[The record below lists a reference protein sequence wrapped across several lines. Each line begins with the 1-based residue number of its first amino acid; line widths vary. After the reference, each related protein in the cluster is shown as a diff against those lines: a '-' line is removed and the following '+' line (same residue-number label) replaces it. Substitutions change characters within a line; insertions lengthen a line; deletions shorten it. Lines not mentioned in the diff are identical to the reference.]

1 MKPLWMKKLVKTI
14 FGSVI
19 KNRNKPTVS
28 RTLQIEP
35 LEIRLT
41 PTTVSNVCGTL
52 FVTGTSGVD
61 NTFIWLNGTVLNI
74 AEPSA
79 SGFNLRG
86 NAFNS
91 ASNGTSSGVI
101 GANNVIYDVLTI
113 NLANPDAADI
123 FNNLTVEMGD
133 GNDVLS
139 LGFDPINGFATKG
152 LDFTTL
158 AATLTSTFVIVNL
171 NGDSLTQT
179 SPTLSGINTL
189 NAGGIVSSY
198 NSDLNIIN
206 FDIINNGDVNNN
218 LLTLRAS
225 QGSLLIADPNLFLL
239 SDGSVNTSATG
250 TITLNNPYIDPV
262 PDQSGPSPIN
272 IEASGDGN
280 RIVINNPLS
289 NISGQ
294 LFIGS
299 QTNTAGDIDNILIKS
314 IASNSS
320 INPLAT
326 SINSIGSAL
335 TIQTL
340 GDVYFE
346 GSLDVNGLNVL
357 ETNNFTVNGNVTSS
371 YSILINSQTGNN
383 NTVIAF
389 NKNVVTDYDFTIYNL
404 GSSSSS
410 GAQFYINK
418 DALDLGTTGLIFN
431 VQCNFNAYA
440 GAAANATVDNSGTV
454 TSITVT
460 NPGFGYLPAPA
471 AAPIVTLS
479 GGGGKGATATANIGL
494 NGQITSINITNA
506 GTGYTSS
513 PTVSIEGSKGIYDL
527 SILGQTTT
535 IGENVNINNLGAF
548 TLGTVSNTQYSS
560 ATGLAVLGSGI
571 VNSITPDN
579 VVGSVT
585 ESIPGAG
592 YTSAPTVSFFGGGG
606 TGAAATAILNADGTI
621 SYTVTSQGSGYTSQ
635 PTVFLTGG
643 GFTTQASA
651 VATLTSLVGS
661 RYTIAPLV
669 TFVGGGGTGA
679 AATSVLGTGAQ
690 AGQVLSYNITNPG
703 IGYTTAPTVILT
715 RAPGDTTGSGASAI
729 ARITTINADTVTA
742 INPVLQGSGY
752 TSPPSVTIA
761 GANVSAIAV
770 PVLGATPG
778 TLGQVT
784 SISNID
790 GGSGYTSP
798 PIVTISAPPS
808 GGIQAVYTAN
818 ILNGIVTGYTQVSAG
833 SGYTSTP
840 TITITRIAGA
850 TAVPVIGNGS
860 GASANA
866 IINAGT
872 GTLVNIVPV
881 SVGSGYTS
889 IPMVSFIGGGG
900 INAAATA
907 VLGTGATAGQVIGY
921 IITNPGSG
929 YTSRPTVILT
939 PTGAGPITSLT
950 PVLTGRGYTSVPT
963 VTITG
968 GGGSGADYRAIISN
982 GKVTSYAQIS
992 AGSGYT
998 SAPTVTVTP
1007 AQITASAN
1015 AVLGA
1020 GTIVSL
1026 TPFVNGLGYTSVP
1039 TVTITGGGGSG
1050 ADYIAVLGTGVQA
1063 GTVVSYIQN
1072 PLNPNA
1078 AGFGYTSTPTVTVAD
1093 PGTATAIAV
1102 LGAGSNAGK
1111 VIGYTITDPGFGY
1124 TSVPAVTVAPS
1135 PVVQNASLSA
1145 GGFFNAL
1152 NLSTD
1157 VASTAATPF
1166 NLFSDITVQFDIST
1180 NRDIFV
1186 KAAATSVP
1194 IGSENRTFTV
1204 QSRTGDVSLAGNIT
1218 MEDYTPITT
1227 TALALLANGALSSI
1241 SPILSGSGYTSAPLV
1256 TISAP
1261 SVGGTQATAIAV
1273 LGSGAQQGQV
1283 VSYTITN
1290 PGSGYITTPTV
1301 TVAPNQV
1308 DATAISTLAGTSI
1321 ASITPVV
1328 LGSGY
1333 TSAPVVTFSAP
1344 PVGGTT
1350 ATAIAIL
1357 GSGPTAGQVIG
1368 YVITNAGSGYVSPPS
1383 IVVASSSAIYG
1394 SNLTVWSG
1402 IATPSFK
1409 TKAVAGVPTILNG
1422 QVLAIP
1428 LTTQGVGYTAAPV
1441 VNIVG
1446 GGGSGAT
1453 AIANL
1458 IPASSS
1464 ATIAA
1469 PGITA
1474 TALATVNNPGS
1485 SPNFGQVTSIT
1496 PVAVGSNYSS
1506 KGFYSPTVTFPAP
1519 GATATAIANI
1529 NAAAGTVTSVIVT
1542 NGGTN
1547 YNNSV
1552 FFPPLVTFIGGGG
1565 SGAAAFA
1572 NVNVLGVV
1580 TSITITNPG
1589 TGYTSAPQVVIGTPG
1604 VTAQATAN
1612 VVGGQII
1619 SYTITNSGSGY
1630 RVNPIPTISDPGIT
1644 ATATVTVGS
1653 GSSAGTI
1660 IAVSV
1665 VSFGGN
1671 YSQPPLVTI
1680 APPPSGGIQAT
1691 ATAVLRRGFVRSIL
1705 ITNPGSG
1712 YDSLIPNI
1720 TITNPGSGY
1729 TSLPTVTLTDP
1740 EGDISVQTVT
1750 GPNRTFTIN
1759 DAKTFSAT
1767 STIQVKNLVLEA
1779 LNDPNTFSVGEYVF
1793 NGNIGLSNNPTAIN
1807 AMAGLYNVQIL
1818 GSTNIFGGGVGAD
1831 SFSNSGQ
1838 ILLGNNSTD
1847 SFDFTTGVIFGQNTT
1862 VAGIATVDGNT
1873 TIRGNLTPGQVC
1885 GTGLPSASA
1894 ILVFGAQAIATVAG
1908 GNLTALV
1915 GVVTGS
1921 GYTSAPTVSITGG
1934 GGLGAT
1940 ATAVLGS
1947 GKTAGQ
1953 VVRYIIT
1960 NPGLGYSFAPTVTI
1974 TAPSGTGRLGAILP
1988 IDFGSGFTLAPTVI
2002 ISGGGGTGASALAIL
2017 GTGIQ
2022 AGQVVGYT
2030 ITNSGAGYTS
2040 APTISFACVGIL
2052 TFMNPL
2058 VFDNATASK
2067 SATYSPVIIGNKPG
2081 ANQSQVIAQS
2091 GYTLTGNPRLSPSL
2105 GSLTATPGTAFTIL
2119 NQLSGSSTGKFSG
2132 LTNPSTN
2139 TYSVLNEG
2147 DIFYAGNATYRISY
2161 TGGTGSSVVLTF
2173 VRDTTGGNNFTAD
2186 VYYNSGVIEV
2196 LVTSTGI
2203 DVDATILSIFNSTA
2217 NSITIDAG
2225 AGNSIQL
2232 TDYTSGN
2239 LNVSFG
2245 NTQTASIGLNN
2256 NIILGLKLL
2265 GNVGQ
2270 DKFILQDLNSKV
2282 LLNSAASFGVDVDT
2296 SSFSGGEYQDTLTV
2310 DGTVKVFGTGNF
2322 KTSNNNPVQNL
2333 DEIIITSFGVIQS
2346 VGSGDILL
2354 VANHA
2359 PTSTISIYSPPVS
2372 FVSPIVLTASANPVL
2387 GSGTVISLTPAILG
2401 SGYTSVPVVSIT
2413 GGGGTGATATA
2424 VLGTG
2429 ATAGQVVSY
2438 NITNPGSGY
2447 TSAPTVTVAPPTSK
2461 SSFSLDLTTSTPIAL
2476 TSSGSVTLI
2485 AGQNISM
2492 GGNVVRTNGGSI
2504 NINSPVNLIRDSY
2517 FTTGNIKADVTFSSS
2532 IDENFDLT
2540 VKSFGSLNFQGN
2552 VGSLAGLG
2560 DITTQSLTGL
2570 NVLNGTS
2577 VPVSINAASFNTAGG
2592 VNGDII
2598 FSGAQNY
2605 STLTGLN
2612 IASIKRNATVTDPG
2626 ANGDITLDGAVSLI
2640 SGAVLNLA
2648 HEGALNINANIING
2662 LFTELSS
2669 SSSSVVN
2676 FGGQN
2681 LVSIVSDAGITFNS
2695 PVNLGVDTNLQS
2707 TNNFGIT
2714 FNNTL
2719 NGANDLAINTTGSLV
2734 FTGAVG
2740 ATAPLNSISTKF
2752 TGVNSTTTNNPLQL
2766 DVNNTLKV
2774 GSFEAMVNGDI
2785 NMIQDQTYTGNG
2797 LTLVTVTPSSTIRLG
2812 KIIGDVSS
2820 AANVSVSNAG
2830 ALILND
2836 DIKLGGD
2843 FTQGALFTG
2852 ISLTNAG
2859 SNYTSVPTVSIS
2871 GGNGSGAAASAS
2883 LGISA
2888 IKTLATATAIIAPLT
2903 ATATATISGGQLSGV
2918 NPVSVGGGYVS
2929 APAVTITGGGG
2940 TGATAIAVLGLTS
2953 STAGQVV
2960 SYIVT
2965 NPGSG
2970 YNTSP
2975 TVTIDAPTFSVVTKI
2990 VSSYSGSGYAS
3001 APTVNIGNPAP
3012 AATAIATIS
3021 NVNGV
3026 SGVSTVVPIFSGANF
3041 TTAPFVSITGGGGTG
3056 ASAIAQLGTGAKAG
3070 QIVSYQ
3076 VINSGSGYITVPT
3089 VTVSENSATAIATVS
3104 AGTVSNISPVVLGN
3118 GYTSIPKV
3126 TVSSPGGVTAF
3137 AVATINSFTNTVS
3150 SVVPILPVSI
3160 GGGGGYT
3167 SVPIVTITGGGGTGA
3182 SVTAVLGT
3190 GAHAG
3195 QVVSYTL
3202 TSGGSGYT
3210 STPTVTVAPPGITA
3224 TATAVLGTPASGTA
3238 GQVVSYNITDPG
3250 SGYTS
3255 VPSVTVDPA
3264 GKPATAV
3271 AILGTGL
3278 NSGRVVDYIVTYPG
3292 FGYSSAPVVTLS
3304 SMPSNSGIVISG
3316 SGYVVG
3322 DLVTLVGSGG
3332 TPASAQITNVNANG
3346 GVTGLTLLSSGNYTS
3361 GGLSGLVL
3369 ISTTGR
3375 GKDARVNA
3383 TGFLQSVSLTSA
3395 GSGYTSAPT
3404 ISFSSI
3410 NDVVSNG
3417 VGATAI
3423 ANLTS
3428 PTGQVY
3434 IGNLG
3439 NPSTITIKTG
3449 SNADVTFTSKTYL
3462 NQKLILDGSASTLSD
3477 VSFGAIE
3484 GGTLSLLPAL
3494 TIVAGGNLT
3503 FNGSIGAANPLGA
3516 IDASTNILTSVQ
3528 STPTN
3533 LGINAASFKFSATG
3547 VVSLTAPQHY
3557 TGTKLE
3563 DGSVFGLDLTNTTS
3577 SALVTLGDITT
3588 REFFNTQVGS
3598 VKIDNAGNGYTTAP
3612 TVNFLGGGG
3621 SAATGSV
3628 FLSIS
3633 NSSAVITSGGSG
3645 YTLNQIVQIVQ
3656 IVQLGFNNQIIG
3668 SAIGQVTGI
3677 NAINNGIT
3685 ALSILSPG
3693 YGFTD
3698 LTNLSVIS
3706 SGFGGIGSGATIS
3719 ATGFITA
3726 VDIISGGVGYTS
3738 APTVVFSSGVA
3749 TATALLAKKSNS
3761 VTISNSGPVI
3771 FQGDINTRGNF
3782 NQIGQGAVTIGTS
3795 SSGIINLNS
3804 AGGDVFFNTAV
3815 VQLQNFVLDSSISS
3829 ANSGNITFNN
3839 SIDSIGF
3846 KGITLTSGVLS
3857 SSYPSGKILLKG
3869 SLGISPMGNIQ
3880 VNNSNDFSVIGNVIG
3895 NSLIVNSAK
3904 GVVNFSGA
3912 ITIRGTV
3919 PVGTSSVS
3927 LSMETISSAS
3937 SIVFQN
3943 PVITLG
3949 NVIIKNAGTFVTT
3962 SIADMSIQGSFQ
3974 QTGAGISSISGD
3986 ISTTV
3991 GGISFAGPVGLSGTP
4006 KFIAK
4011 NTVSTSSSTSSL
4023 VDIAFQND
4031 VNGLGGIS
4039 LDTTGRVLFLGNVG
4053 LLSPLS
4059 SIEIVNA
4066 NYTNPLDLV
4075 AVQFNSSAS
4084 QVTNANKIILPES
4097 TGSSNLNGRVI
4108 FNGSTNISNAFTTT
4122 RSYYDI
4128 FFNSNVTF
4136 STNTNFLNGG
4146 KVKFS
4151 GTTNFTGSA
4160 TFNNSGTLEA
4170 SGIIVSAG
4178 SLIVQRPLAI
4188 TNNLQLYLSSSNNS
4202 FTSSVSGNSIV
4213 TLNSGGTL
4221 VLTGNSPQF
4230 TGNFVVNTNTINGV
4244 NSPSTLQV
4252 SAFYNNATVTLN
4264 GGTLSGTGRVL
4275 NVLSATTSTAIAVV
4289 GTGVT
4294 AGKIRSITVTNPGSG
4309 YVSPPTVT
4317 IAAPPAGGTRATATA
4332 ILGTGA
4338 FVGQIVGFSI
4348 TNSGSGYTFAPSV
4361 TVSLPT
4367 AGGAFSPGAVLGN
4380 LTVGNQLVLG
4390 ANNTFTTSINGVSPG
4405 TFGQTTII
4413 SGGSFGI
4420 NNANL
4425 AIVLNTNLTAGNQIP
4440 LVNLG
4445 GGSSSLGNF
4454 TFNGTALTQGAS
4466 FSISSNGY
4474 TNTFTISYTGGDG
4487 NDIVLTVSGSTASAP
4502 PPGSF
4507 TASQVIGVD
4516 YGGGSVVQINYTN
4529 GTNLSFFAYSP
4540 LYTGG
4545 VRVAL
4550 GDVNGDGIDELIT
4563 GTGVGGGPHI
4573 KVFNLQGGQPVEVAS
4588 FFAFE
4593 PTFMGGVN
4601 ISTGDINGDGLADI
4615 IVGAGAGGGPRVKVF
4630 SGAANYFVNATK
4642 PLMDFFV
4649 YDPAFTGGVTVA
4661 AGNRDGYKGD
4671 EVITGSGF
4679 GGGPNIRSF
4688 NQFGQMVDNFF
4699 AFNSSITSGVFVAAG
4714 YVDADAV
4721 ADIIA
4726 GTGFGTPTQVAAFFS
4741 SGANPTAIP
4750 FVPNFVGGARVGV
4763 AMNSSGKQVFAAAA
4777 GPGGAAQVNVF
4788 NNSLD
4793 TTNAFIAIDS
4803 LFSGGLFLNTSINAA
4818 RPSLPNR

>member
-41 PTTVSNVCGTL
+41 PTVVSNVCGTL

-74 AEPSA
+74 AEPS
-79 SGFNLRG
+79 SLGFNLRGG

-91 ASNGTSSGVI
+91 ASNGGSNGVI
-101 GANNVIYDVLTI
+101 GANGVIYDVLTI

-123 FNNLTVEMGD
+123 FDNLTVEMGG

-139 LGFDPINGFATKG
+139 LGFDPINGFATTG

-158 AATLTSTFVIVNL
+158 AATLTSTSVIVNL

-206 FDIINNGDVNNN
+206 FDIINNGDIGNN

-250 TITLNNPYIDPV
+250 TITLNNPFIDPV
-262 PDQSGPSPIN
+262 VLQSGPSPIN

-299 QTNTAGDIDNILIKS
+299 QTNTAGDIDDILIKS

-357 ETNNFTVNGNVTSS
+357 ETNNFTANGNVTSS

-404 GSSSSS
+404 GRSSSS

-418 DALDLGTTGLIFN
+418 DALDLGTSGLIFS

-440 GAAANATVDNSGTV
+440 GATANATVSGGTL
-454 TSITVT
+454 TAITVT

-479 GGGGKGATATANIGL
+479 GGGGTGATATANIGL

-527 SILGQTTT
+527 SILGQTITV
-535 IGENVNINNLGAF
+535 GQDVNINNLGAF
-548 TLGTVSNTQYSS
+548 TLGTASNTQYSS

-571 VNSITPDN
+571 LNSITPDN
-579 VVGSVT
+579 VVLSVT
-585 ESIPGAG
+585 ETVTGTG

-606 TGAAATAILNADGTI
+606 TGAAATATLNADGTI

-790 GGSGYTSP
+790 GGSGYTFSP
-798 PIVTISAPPS
+798 TVTISAPPS

-968 GGGSGADYRAIISN
+968 GGGTGADYRAIISN

-1007 AQITASAN
+1007 AQITASASAN
-1015 AVLGA
+1015 LSA
-1020 GTIVSL
+1020 GTIPSL
-1026 TPFVNGLGYTSVP
+1026 TPLINGLGYTSTP
-1039 TVTITGGGGSG
+1039 KVTITGGGGSG
-1050 ADYIAVLGTGVQA
+1050 ADYIAVLGTGAQA

-1078 AGFGYTSTPTVTVAD
+1078 AGFGYTSTPNVTVAD

-1102 LGAGSNAGK
+1102 LGTGSNAGK
-1111 VIGYTITDPGFGY
+1111 VIGYTITDVGFGY
-1124 TSVPAVTVAPS
+1124 TFVPVVTVGPS
-1135 PVVQNASLSA
+1135 PVVQNALLSA

-1157 VASTAATPF
+1157 AATTAATPF

-1204 QSRTGDVSLAGNIT
+1204 QSRAGDVSLAGNIT
-1218 MEDYTPITT
+1218 MEDYTPITA

-1241 SPILSGSGYTSAPLV
+1241 SPILSGSGYSSAPLV

-1261 SVGGTQATAIAV
+1261 SVGGTQATAKSV

-1290 PGSGYITTPTV
+1290 PGSGYTTTPTV

-1308 DATAISTLAGTSI
+1308 DATATSTLAGTSI
-1321 ASITPVV
+1321 VSITPVV

-1333 TSAPVVTFSAP
+1333 TSAPVVTITDA
-1344 PVGGTT
+1344 VGSGAQ
-1350 ATAIAIL
+1350 ATAIL

-1368 YVITNAGSGYVSPPS
+1368 YVITNAGSGYVSPT
-1383 IVVASSSAIYG
+1383 ITVASSSAIYG

-1428 LTTQGVGYTAAPV
+1428 LTTQGVGYTTAPV

-1464 ATIAA
+1464 ATVAA

-1496 PVAVGSNYSS
+1496 PVVVGSNYSS

-1519 GATATAIANI
+1519 GITATATAVI

-1547 YNNSV
+1547 YNTNV
-1552 FFPPLVTFIGGGG
+1552 LFRPLVTFIGGGG
-1565 SGAAAFA
+1565 SGATATA
-1572 NVNVLGVV
+1572 NVNAAGVV
-1580 TSITITNPG
+1580 TSITINTPG

-1612 VVGGQII
+1612 VVGGQIT
-1619 SYTITNSGSGY
+1619 SYTITNPGSGY

-1653 GSSAGTI
+1653 GAAAGTI
-1660 IAVSV
+1660 VAVSV

-1691 ATAVLRRGFVRSIL
+1691 ATAVLRRGFVRSIV

-1729 TSLPTVTLTDP
+1729 TSLPTITLTDP

-1793 NGNIGLSNNPTAIN
+1793 NGNIGLTNNPTAIN
-1807 AMAGLYNVQIL
+1807 AMAGLYNIQFL
-1818 GSTNIFGGGVGAD
+1818 GSANILGGGVGAD
-1831 SFSNSGQ
+1831 SFSNTGQ

-1847 SFDFTTGVIFGQNTT
+1847 TFDFTTGVIFGQNTT
-1862 VAGIATVDGNT
+1862 IAGIASVDGNT
-1873 TIRGNLTPGQVC
+1873 TIRGNLTPGQVF

-1894 ILVFGAQAIATVAG
+1894 ILVSGAQAIATVAG

-1921 GYTSAPTVSITGG
+1921 GYTSAPIVTITGG

-1947 GKTAGQ
+1947 GTTAGQ

-1960 NPGLGYSFAPTVTI
+1960 NSGVGYTSAPTVTI
-1974 TAPSGTGRLGAILP
+1974 TAPSGTGQLGAILP
-1988 IDFGSGFTLAPTVI
+1988 IDFGSGYTLAPAVI
-2002 ISGGGGTGASALAIL
+2002 ISGGGGTGASAVAIL

-2030 ITNSGAGYTS
+2030 ITNPGAGYTS
-2040 APTISFACVGIL
+2040 APTISFASVGIL
-2052 TFMNPL
+2052 TFISPL
-2058 VFDNATASK
+2058 VFDNATALK
-2067 SATYSPVIIGNKPG
+2067 SSAYSPVIIGNKAG
-2081 ANQSQVIAQS
+2081 FNQSQVVAQS

-2119 NQLSGSSTGKFSG
+2119 NQLSGASSGKFSG
-2132 LTNPSTN
+2132 LTDPSTN

-2147 DIFYAGNATYRISY
+2147 DIFYAGNATYKISY
-2161 TGGTGSSVVLTF
+2161 TGGAGSSVVLTF
-2173 VRDTTGGNNFTAD
+2173 VRDTTGGNNFTAE
-2186 VYYNSGVIEV
+2186 VYYNSGVIEFK
-2196 LVTSTGI
+2196 VTSTGI
-2203 DVDATILSIFNSTA
+2203 DVDATILSIFNTTA

-2239 LNVSFG
+2239 LNVSLG

-2256 NIILGLKLL
+2256 NSILGLKLL

-2282 LLNSAASFGVDVDT
+2282 LLNSAASFGLDVDT
-2296 SSFSGGEYQDTLTV
+2296 SSYSGGEYQDTLTV

-2359 PTSTISIYSPPVS
+2359 PTSTISISSPPVS
-2372 FVSPIVLTASANPVL
+2372 VVSPIILTASANAVL

-2401 SGYTSVPVVSIT
+2401 SGYTSVPAVSIT
-2413 GGGGTGATATA
+2413 GGGGTGAIATA

-2429 ATAGQVVSY
+2429 TAAGQVVSY
-2438 NITNPGSGY
+2438 IITNPGSGY
-2447 TSAPTVTVAPPTSK
+2447 TSTPTVTVAPPTSK
-2461 SSFSLDLTTSTPIAL
+2461 SSFSLDLTSSRTSPL

-2485 AGQNISM
+2485 AAQNISM

-2504 NINSPVNLIRDSY
+2504 NINAPVNLIGDTY
-2517 FTTGNIKADVTFSSS
+2517 LTTGNIKADVTFAST

-2540 VKSFGSLNFQGN
+2540 VNSLGSLNFQGN
-2552 VGSLAGLG
+2552 VGSTAPLG

-2570 NVLNGTS
+2570 NVIGFSNGS
-2577 VPVSINAASFNTAGG
+2577 NVPVAVNAASFNTAGG
-2592 VNGDII
+2592 VSGNIV
-2598 FSGAQNY
+2598 FSGLQNY
-2605 STLTGLN
+2605 STTTGLN
-2612 IASIKRNATVTDPG
+2612 LASIKRNATIIDSG
-2626 ANGDITLDGAVSLI
+2626 AAGDITLNGAISLI
-2640 SGAVLNLA
+2640 TGAVLNLA
-2648 HEGALNINANIING
+2648 HEAALNINANITNG

-2669 SSSSVVN
+2669 SSSSIVN

-2681 LVSIVSDAGITFNS
+2681 SVTIISDAAITFNS

-2734 FTGAVG
+2734 FMGAVG
-2740 ATAPLNSISTKF
+2740 ATASLNSVSTKF
-2752 TGVNSTTTNNPLQL
+2752 TSANSTTSNNPLQL

-2774 GSFEAMVNGDI
+2774 GFFDAMVNGDI

-2797 LTLVTVTPSSTIRLG
+2797 LTLVTVTPTSTIRLG
-2812 KIIGDVSS
+2812 KIIGNVSS

-2836 DIKLGGD
+2836 DIKLGGN

-2859 SNYTSVPTVSIS
+2859 SNYTSVPTVTIS
-2871 GGNGSGAAASAS
+2871 GGNGSGAAATAS

-2903 ATATATISGGQLSGV
+2903 ATATATIAGGQLSGI
-2918 NPVSVGGGYVS
+2918 NPVSFGGGYVS

-2953 STAGQVV
+2953 NTAGQVV

-2970 YNTSP
+2970 YSTSP
-2975 TVTIDAPTFSVVTKI
+2975 SVTIDAPTFSVVTKI

-3001 APTVNIGNPAP
+3001 APKVNIGNPAP
-3012 AATAIATIS
+3012 VATAIATIS

-3026 SGVSTVVPIFSGANF
+3026 SGVSTVVPVFSGANF
-3041 TTAPFVSITGGGGTG
+3041 TSAPFVSITGGGGTG

-3070 QIVSYQ
+3070 QIVGYQ
-3076 VINSGSGYITVPT
+3076 VTNPGSGYITVPT

-3104 AGTVSNISPVVLGN
+3104 AGTVSKISPVVLGN
-3118 GYTSIPKV
+3118 GYTSTPNV
-3126 TVSSPGGVTAF
+3126 TVSSPGGVTAI

-3150 SVVPILPVSI
+3150 SVAPILPVSI

-3167 SVPIVTITGGGGTGA
+3167 SVPSVTITGGGGTGA
-3182 SVTAVLGT
+3182 SAIAVLGT

-3202 TSGGSGYT
+3202 TSVGTGYT
-3210 STPTVTVAPPGITA
+3210 SIPTVTVAPAGITA
-3224 TATAVLGTPASGTA
+3224 TATAVLGTTASGTA
-3238 GQVVSYNITDPG
+3238 GQIVSYNITNPG

-3255 VPSVTVDPA
+3255 APSVTVDPA

-3322 DLVTLVGSGG
+3322 DLVTLLGSGG
-3332 TPASAQITNVNANG
+3332 TPANAQITNVDANG
-3346 GVTGLTLLSSGNYTS
+3346 GVTGLTLLSSGKYTS

-3369 ISTTGR
+3369 ISSTGR
-3375 GKDARVNA
+3375 GKDGRVNA
-3383 TGFLQSVSLTSA
+3383 TGFLQSISLTSA

-3404 ISFSSI
+3404 ISFIS
-3410 NDVVSNG
+3410 NNG

-3449 SNADVTFTSKTYL
+3449 IDSDLTFTSKTYL
-3462 NQKLILDGSASTLSD
+3462 NQNLLLDGSTTTSSD

-3516 IDASTNILTSVQ
+3516 IDASTNILSSVQ
-3528 STPTN
+3528 STSSN

-3557 TGTKLE
+3557 TGTTLK

-3577 SALVTLGDITT
+3577 SSLVTLGDITT

-3598 VKIDNAGNGYTTAP
+3598 VKIDNSGNGYTTSP
-3612 TVNFLGGGG
+3612 SVTFSGGGG
-3621 SAATGSV
+3621 TGATGSA
-3628 FLSIS
+3628 FLGIS

-3656 IVQLGFNNQIIG
+3656 FGFNNQILG

-3685 ALSILSPG
+3685 ALSILSSG

-3706 SGFGGIGSGATIS
+3706 SGFGGIGAGAIIS
-3719 ATGFITA
+3719 ASGFINA
-3726 VDIISGGVGYTS
+3726 VNIISGGIGYTT

-3749 TATALLAKKSNS
+3749 TANALLAKKSNS
-3761 VTISNSGPVI
+3761 VTISNAGLVTL
-3771 FQGDINTRGNF
+3771 QGDINTRGNF

-3795 SSGIINLNS
+3795 SSGMINLNS
-3804 AGGDVFFNTAV
+3804 AGGDVFFNTSV
-3815 VQLQNFVLDSSISS
+3815 VQIQDFVVDTSISS

-3846 KGITLTSGVLS
+3846 KAITLNSGVLGQQ
-3857 SSYPSGKILLKG
+3857 YQSGNILLKG

-3895 NSLIVNSAK
+3895 NSLVVNSAK

-3912 ITIRGTV
+3912 ITIRGTT
-3919 PVGTSSVS
+3919 PIGTNTVS

-3937 SIVFQN
+3937 SVIFQS

-4011 NTVSTSSSTSSL
+4011 NTVSTSSL
-4023 VDIAFQND
+4023 VDITFQND

-4053 LLSPLS
+4053 LLSPLT

-4084 QVTNANKIILPES
+4084 QVTNANKIILPEP
-4097 TGSSNLNGRVI
+4097 TISSNINGRVI

-4136 STNTNFLNGG
+4136 STNMNFLNGG

-4170 SGIIVSAG
+4170 SGIIVSGG

-4213 TLNSGGTL
+4213 TINSGGTL
-4221 VLTGNSPQF
+4221 IITGNSPQF

-4252 SAFYNNATVTLN
+4252 SAIYNNATVTLN

-4275 NVLSATTSTAIAVV
+4275 NVLSATTTSAIAVV
-4289 GTGVT
+4289 GTGAN
-4294 AGKIRSITVTNPGSG
+4294 AGKIRSINVTNPGSG

-4367 AGGAFSPGAVLGN
+4367 AGGTFSPGAVLGN

-4454 TFNGTALTQGAS
+4454 TFNGTALTQGAT

-4507 TASQVIGVD
+4507 TVSQVIGVD

-4573 KVFNLQGGQPVEVAS
+4573 KVFNLQGGQPVEIAS

-4630 SGAANYFVNATK
+4630 SGAANYFVNATT

-4714 YVDADAV
+4714 YVDSDAI

-4741 SGANPTAIP
+4741 TGANPTAIP

-4763 AMNSSGKQVFAAAA
+4763 AINSSGKQVFAAAA
-4777 GPGGAAQVNVF
+4777 GPGGAPQVNIF

-4803 LFSGGLFLNTSINAA
+4803 LFSGGLFLNTSIYAA
-4818 RPSLPNR
+4818 HPSLPNR

>member
-14 FGSVI
+14 FGSAI
-19 KNRNKPTVS
+19 KNRSNLVASKV
-28 RTLQIEP
+28 LQVEP
-35 LEIRLT
+35 LEIRLN
-41 PTTVSNVCGTL
+41 PTNVFNDCGTL
-52 FVTGTSGVD
+52 FVTGTDDVD
-61 NTFIWLNGTVLNI
+61 NTFIWLDGTDLNI
-74 AEPSA
+74 AEPA
-79 SGFNLRG
+79 SVVRNLDIGG
-86 NAFNS
+86 NVFNS
-91 ASNGTSSGVI
+91 ASNFQAGVT
-101 GANNVIYDVLTI
+101 GANSVLYDVLTI

-123 FNNLTVEMGD
+123 FNNLTVQMGD
-133 GNDVLS
+133 GNDFLS
-139 LGFDPINGFATKG
+139 LGFDPISGFATTG

-158 AATLTSTFVIVNL
+158 AATLTSTSVIVNF
-171 NGDSLTQT
+171 NGDSLAQT

-206 FDIINNGDVNNN
+206 FDIINNGDIGNN

-250 TITLNNPYIDPV
+250 TITLNNPFIDPDAV
-262 PDQSGPSPIN
+262 QSGPSPIN

-280 RIVINNPLS
+280 KIVINNPLN

-299 QTNTAGDIDNILIKS
+299 QTNSAGDIDEILIKS

-326 SINSIGSAL
+326 SIISNGSAL

-346 GSLDVNGLNVL
+346 GSLDINGLNVL
-357 ETNNFTVNGNVTSS
+357 ETNNFTANGNVTSS

-389 NKNVVTDYDFTIYNL
+389 NKNVITDYDFTIYNL
-404 GSSSSS
+404 GSSTSP

-418 DALDLGTTGLIFN
+418 DALDLGTTGLVFN
-431 VQCNFNAYA
+431 VECNFNAYA
-440 GAAANATVDNSGTV
+440 GAKANATLSGGTV
-454 TSITVT
+454 SSITVT

-471 AAPIVTLS
+471 AAPTVTLS
-479 GGGGKGATATANIGL
+479 GGGGSGALATANIGL
-494 NGQITSINITNA
+494 NGQITSITITNP

-513 PTVSIEGSKGIYDL
+513 PTVTIEGSKGIYDL

-535 IGENVNINNLGAF
+535 VGQDVNINNLGAF

-571 VNSITPDN
+571 LNSITPDN
-579 VVGSVT
+579 VVVSVT
-585 ESIPGAG
+585 ESIPGTG
-592 YTSAPTVSFFGGGG
+592 YTSAPTVSFIGGGG
-606 TGAAATAILNADGTI
+606 TGAAATAILNANGTI

-635 PTVFLTGG
+635 PTVVLTGG
-643 GFTTQASA
+643 GFSTRASA
-651 VATLTSLVGS
+651 VATLTPQVGS
-661 RYTIAPLV
+661 GYTIAPLV
-669 TFVGGGGTGA
+669 TFIGGGGTGA
-679 AATSVLGTGAQ
+679 AVTSVLGTGAQ
-690 AGQVLSYNITNPG
+690 AGQVVSYNITNPG
-703 IGYTTAPTVILT
+703 IGYTSAPMVILT

-752 TSPPSVTIA
+752 TSPPSVIIA

-808 GGIQAVYTAN
+808 GGVQAVYTAN
-818 ILNGIVTGYTQVSAG
+818 ILNGIITGYTQVSAG

-850 TAVPVIGNGS
+850 TA
-860 GASANA
+860 
-866 IINAGT
+866 
-872 GTLVNIVPV
+872 
-881 SVGSGYTS
+881 
-889 IPMVSFIGGGG
+889 
-900 INAAATA
+900 TA
-907 VLGTGATAGQVIGY
+907 VLGVGVNADKV
-921 IITNPGSG
+921 
-929 YTSRPTVILT
+929 TSI
-939 PTGAGPITSLT
+939 T
-950 PVLTGRGYTSVPT
+950 PVLTGTGYTSAPT

-968 GGGSGADYRAIISN
+968 GGGTGADYVAVLGTGVLAGR
-982 GKVTSYAQIS
+982 VVSYIQNPLNPNA

-998 SAPTVTVTP
+998 SAPTVTVAP
-1007 AQITASAN
+1007 AQITAGAS
-1015 AVLGA
+1015 AVLSG
-1020 GTIVSL
+1020 GTIISL
-1026 TPFVNGLGYTSVP
+1026 SPLINGIGYTSTP

-1050 ADYIAVLGTGVQA
+1050 ADYIAVLGTGAQA
-1063 GTVVSYIQN
+1063 GQVVSYIQN

-1078 AGFGYTSTPTVTVAD
+1078 AGFGYTFTPNVTVAD

-1102 LGAGSNAGK
+1102 LGTGSNADK

-1124 TSVPAVTVAPS
+1124 TSVPAISVGAS

-1157 VASTAATPF
+1157 AATTAATPF
-1166 NLFSDITVQFDIST
+1166 NLFSDITVQFDIFT

-1186 KAAATSVP
+1186 KAAATAVP
-1194 IGSENRTFTV
+1194 IGSEDRTFTV
-1204 QSRTGDVSLAGNIT
+1204 QSRAGDVSLAGNIT
-1218 MEDYTPITT
+1218 MEDYTPIPA

-1241 SPILSGSGYTSAPLV
+1241 SPILSGSGYSSAPLV

-1261 SVGGTQATAIAV
+1261 SVGGTQATAKAV

-1283 VSYTITN
+1283 VSYIITN
-1290 PGSGYITTPTV
+1290 PGSGYTTTPTV
-1301 TVAPNQV
+1301 TVAAVQV
-1308 DATAISTLAGTSI
+1308 DATATSTLAGTSI

-1328 LGSGY
+1328 FGSGY
-1333 TSAPVVTFSAP
+1333 TSAPVVTITDAAGSGAQ
-1344 PVGGTT
+1344 
-1350 ATAIAIL
+1350 ATAIL

-1368 YVITNAGSGYVSPPS
+1368 YTVTNPGFGYVSPT
-1383 IVVASSSAIYG
+1383 ITVASSASTYG

-1402 IATPSFK
+1402 ISTPSFK

-1428 LTTQGVGYTAAPV
+1428 LTTLGIGYTANPV

-1464 ATIAA
+1464 ATVAA

-1474 TALATVNNPGS
+1474 TAIATVNNPGP

-1506 KGFYSPTVTFPAP
+1506 RGFYRPTVTFPAP
-1519 GATATAIANI
+1519 GATATAIATI

-1547 YNNSV
+1547 YNTSV
-1552 FFPPLVTFIGGGG
+1552 LFRPLVTFIGGGG
-1565 SGAAAFA
+1565 SGATATA
-1572 NVNVLGVV
+1572 NVNAAGVV

-1612 VVGGQII
+1612 VVGGQIT
-1619 SYTITNSGSGY
+1619 SYTITNPGSGY
-1630 RVNPIPTISDPGIT
+1630 RVNPVPTISDPGDT
-1644 ATATVTVGS
+1644 ATATVTVGT
-1653 GSSAGTI
+1653 GAAAGTI
-1660 IAVSV
+1660 VSVSV
-1665 VSFGGN
+1665 VSIGGN

-1691 ATAVLRRGFVRSIL
+1691 ATAVLRRGFVRSII

-1729 TSLPTVTLTDP
+1729 TSTPTVTLTDP

-1759 DAKTFSAT
+1759 DAKTFNAN

-1779 LNDPNTFSVGEYVF
+1779 LNDPNTFSVGEYIF
-1793 NGNIGLSNNPTAIN
+1793 NGNIGLTNNPTAIR
-1807 AMAGLYNVQIL
+1807 AMSGLYNIQFL
-1818 GSTNIFGGGVGAD
+1818 GSANILGGGVGAD
-1831 SFSNSGQ
+1831 SFSNTGQ

-1847 SFDFTTGVIFGQNTT
+1847 TFDFTNGVIFGQNTT
-1862 VAGIATVDGNT
+1862 IAGIATVDGNT
-1873 TIRGNLTPGQVC
+1873 TIRGNLTPGQVF

-1894 ILVFGAQAIATVAG
+1894 ILVSGAQAIATVAG

-1915 GVVTGS
+1915 GIVTGS
-1921 GYTSAPTVSITGG
+1921 GYTSAPIVTITGG

-1947 GKTAGQ
+1947 GTTAGQ

-1960 NPGLGYSFAPTVTI
+1960 NSGTGYSSAPTVTI
-1974 TAPSGTGRLGAILP
+1974 TAPSGTGQLGAIIP
-1988 IDFGSGFTLAPTVI
+1988 IDFGSGYTLAPAVI
-2002 ISGGGGTGASALAIL
+2002 ISGGGGTGASAVAIL

-2030 ITNSGAGYTS
+2030 ITNPGAGYTS
-2040 APTISFACVGIL
+2040 APTISFASVGIL
-2052 TFMNPL
+2052 TFISPL
-2058 VFDNATASK
+2058 VFDNATALK
-2067 SATYSPVIIGNKPG
+2067 SSAYSPVIIGNKAG
-2081 ANQSQVIAQS
+2081 FNQSQVIAQS

-2119 NQLSGSSTGKFSG
+2119 NQLSGTSSGKFSG
-2132 LTNPSTN
+2132 LTDPSTN

-2147 DIFYAGNATYRISY
+2147 DIFYAGNATYKISY

-2173 VRDTTGGNNFTAD
+2173 LRDTTGGNIFTAN

-2203 DVDATILSIFNSTA
+2203 DVDATILSIFNTTA

-2239 LNVSFG
+2239 LNVSLG

-2296 SSFSGGEYQDTLTV
+2296 SSYSGGQYEDTLTI

-2333 DEIIITSFGVIQS
+2333 NEIIITSSGVIQS

-2359 PTSTISIYSPPVS
+2359 PISTISISSQPVS
-2372 FVSPIVLTASANPVL
+2372 VVSPIVLTASANVVL

-2401 SGYTSVPVVSIT
+2401 SGYTSVPAVSIT

-2429 ATAGQVVSY
+2429 AAAGQVVSY

-2447 TSAPTVTVAPPTSK
+2447 TSAPTVTVAPPTAR
-2461 SSFSLDLTTSTPIAL
+2461 SSFSLDLTNSRTIPL

-2492 GGNVVRTNGGSI
+2492 GGNVIRTNGGSI
-2504 NINSPVNLIRDSY
+2504 SINSPVNLIGDSY
-2517 FTTGNIKADVTFSSS
+2517 LTTGNNKADVNFAST

-2540 VKSFGSLNFQGN
+2540 VNSLGSLNLNGN
-2552 VGSLAGLG
+2552 VGSAAPLG
-2560 DITTQSLTGL
+2560 DITTQFLTGL
-2570 NVLNGTS
+2570 NVIGYSNGS
-2577 VPVSINAASFNTAGG
+2577 NVPVAVNAASFNTSGG
-2592 VNGDII
+2592 VSGNIV
-2598 FSGAQNY
+2598 FSGLQNY
-2605 STLTGLN
+2605 STTTGLN
-2612 IASIKRNATVTDPG
+2612 LASIKRNSTIIDSG
-2626 ANGDITLDGAVSLI
+2626 AAGDITLNGAINLI
-2640 SGAVLNLA
+2640 TGSVLNLA
-2648 HEGALNINANIING
+2648 HAGALNINANITNG
-2662 LFTELSS
+2662 IFKELSS

-2681 LVSIVSDAGITFNS
+2681 SVTVISDAAITFNS
-2695 PVNLGVDTNLQS
+2695 PVNLGIDTNLQS

-2714 FNNTL
+2714 FNSTL

-2740 ATAPLNSISTKF
+2740 STASLNSISTKF
-2752 TGVNSTTTNNPLQL
+2752 TGANTTTTNNPLQL
-2766 DVNNTLKV
+2766 DVNNTLNV
-2774 GSFEAMVNGDI
+2774 GFFDAMVNGDI
-2785 NMIQDQTYTGNG
+2785 NMTQDQTYTGNG
-2797 LTLVTVTPSSTIRLG
+2797 LTLVTVTPNSTIRLG
-2812 KIIGDVSS
+2812 KIIGNVSS

-2836 DIKLGGD
+2836 DIKLGGN

-2903 ATATATISGGQLSGV
+2903 ATATATIAGGQLSGI
-2918 NPVSVGGGYVS
+2918 NPVSLGGGYVS

-2940 TGATAIAVLGLTS
+2940 IGATAIAVLGLTS

-2970 YNTSP
+2970 YSTSP
-2975 TVTIDAPTFSVVTKI
+2975 TITIDAPTFSVVTKI

-3001 APTVNIGNPAP
+3001 APTVNIGNPTP
-3012 AATAIATIS
+3012 AASALATIS

-3026 SGVSTVVPIFSGANF
+3026 SGVSNVVPIFSGANF

-3056 ASAIAQLGTGAKAG
+3056 ASATAELGTGAKAG
-3070 QIVSYQ
+3070 QIISYT
-3076 VINSGSGYITVPT
+3076 VTNRGSGYISVPT

-3104 AGTVSNISPVVLGN
+3104 AGIVSNISPVVLGN
-3118 GYTSIPKV
+3118 GYTSTPNV
-3126 TVSSPGGVTAF
+3126 TVSSPGGVTAI

-3150 SVVPILPVSI
+3150 SVAPILPTSV

-3182 SVTAVLGT
+3182 SAIAVLGT
-3190 GAHAG
+3190 GARAG

-3210 STPTVTVAPPGITA
+3210 STPTVSVAPPGITA
-3224 TATAVLGTPASGTA
+3224 TATAVLGTTASGTA
-3238 GQVVSYNITDPG
+3238 GQIVSYNITNPG

-3255 VPSVTVDPA
+3255 APSVTVDPA
-3264 GKPATAV
+3264 GNPATAV
-3271 AILGTGL
+3271 AVLGTGL
-3278 NSGRVVDYIVTYPG
+3278 DSGRVVDYIVTYPG

-3322 DLVTLVGSGG
+3322 DLVTLLGSGG
-3332 TPASAQITNVNANG
+3332 TPATAQITNVDANG
-3346 GVTGLTLLSSGNYTS
+3346 GVTGLALLSSGKYTS

-3383 TGFLQSVSLTSA
+3383 TGFLQSVSLTSP

-3404 ISFSSI
+3404 ISFSGG
-3410 NDVVSNG
+3410 NG
-3417 VGATAI
+3417 IGATAI

-3449 SNADVTFTSKTYL
+3449 IDSDLTFTSKTYL
-3462 NQKLILDGSASTLSD
+3462 NQNLLLDGSTSTSSD
-3477 VSFGAIE
+3477 VTFGAIE

-3516 IDASTNILTSVQ
+3516 IDGSTNILSSVQ

-3557 TGTKLE
+3557 TGTTLK

-3577 SALVTLGDITT
+3577 SSLVTLGDITT

-3598 VKIDNAGNGYTTAP
+3598 VKIDNAGNGYTTSP
-3612 TVNFLGGGG
+3612 NVTFSGGGG
-3621 SAATGSV
+3621 IGATGSA
-3628 FLSIS
+3628 FLGIS

-3656 IVQLGFNNQIIG
+3656 LDNNQIIG
-3668 SAIGQVTGI
+3668 SAIGQVTGVDV
-3677 NAINNGIT
+3677 INNGIVS
-3685 ALSILSPG
+3685 LLILSPG
-3693 YGFTD
+3693 YGFTN
-3698 LTNLSVIS
+3698 LNNLSVIS
-3706 SGFGGIGSGATIS
+3706 SGFGGIGMGAVIS
-3719 ATGFITA
+3719 ASGFINA
-3726 VDIISGGVGYTS
+3726 VNITNNGGIGYTT

-3749 TATALLAKKSNS
+3749 TATAFLAKKSNS
-3761 VTISNSGPVI
+3761 VTISNAGPVI

-3782 NQIGQGAVTIGTS
+3782 NQIGQGSVTIGTS

-3804 AGGDVFFNTAV
+3804 AGGDVFFNTSV
-3815 VQLQNFVLDSSISS
+3815 VQLQNFVLDTSISS

-3846 KGITLTSGVLS
+3846 KAITLNSGVLGQQ
-3857 SSYPSGKILLKG
+3857 YQSGNILLKG

-3895 NSLIVNSAK
+3895 NSLVVNSAK

-3912 ITIRGTV
+3912 ITIRGTT
-3919 PVGTSSVS
+3919 PVGTNTVS

-3937 SIVFQN
+3937 SVVFQN

-3974 QTGAGISSISGD
+3974 QTGAGISSIAGD

-3991 GGISFAGPVGLSGTP
+3991 GGISFAGPVGLSGIP

-4011 NTVSTSSSTSSL
+4011 NTVSTSSL
-4023 VDIAFQND
+4023 VDITFQND
-4031 VNGLGGIS
+4031 INGLGGIS
-4039 LDTTGRVLFLGNVG
+4039 LDTTGRVIFLGNVG

-4066 NYTNPLDLV
+4066 NYTNSLDLV

-4097 TGSSNLNGRVI
+4097 TSSSNLNGRVI

-4178 SLIVQRPLAI
+4178 ALIVQRPLAI

-4213 TLNSGGTL
+4213 TMNSGGTL
-4221 VLTGNSPQF
+4221 VLTGNSTQF
-4230 TGNFVVNTNTINGV
+4230 TGNFVVNTSTINGI

-4264 GGTLSGTGRVL
+4264 GGTLSGTGRIL

-4289 GTGVT
+4289 GTGVN
-4294 AGKIRSITVTNPGSG
+4294 AGKIRSINVTNQGSG

-4348 TNSGSGYTFAPSV
+4348 TNPGSGYTFAPSV

-4367 AGGAFSPGAVLGN
+4367 AGGTFSPGAVLGN

-4454 TFNGTALTQGAS
+4454 TFNGTALTQGTS

-4540 LYTGG
+4540 SYTGG

-4550 GDVNGDGIDELIT
+4550 GDVNGDGVDELIT

-4615 IVGAGAGGGPRVKVF
+4615 IIGAGAGGGPRVKVF
-4630 SGAANYFVNATK
+4630 NGAANYFVNATT

-4671 EVITGSGF
+4671 EVITGAGF

-4699 AFNSSITSGVFVAAG
+4699 AFSSAITSGIYVAAG
-4714 YVDADAV
+4714 YVDADAI

-4741 SGANPTAIP
+4741 TGANPTAIP

-4777 GPGGAAQVNVF
+4777 GPGGAPQVNIF

-4793 TTNAFIAIDS
+4793 TTSAFIAIDS
-4803 LFSGGLFLNTSINAA
+4803 LFSGGLFLNTSIYAA
-4818 RPSLPNR
+4818 RPSIPNS

>member
-19 KNRNKPTVS
+19 KNRNKQTVS

-41 PTTVSNVCGTL
+41 PTVVSNDCGTL
-52 FVTGTSGVD
+52 FVTGTGGVD
-61 NTFIWLNGTVLNI
+61 NTFIWLDGTNLNI
-74 AEPSA
+74 AERSFQG
-79 SGFNLRG
+79 SLRG
-86 NAFNS
+86 GAFQ
-91 ASNGTSSGVI
+91 SGNVARDVT
-101 GANNVIYDVLTI
+101 GANGVLYDVLTI
-113 NLANPDAADI
+113 SFASKNSDAALQ

-133 GNDVLS
+133 GNDVLNI
-139 LGFDPINGFATKG
+139 GFNPLSGFVTKG
-152 LDFTTL
+152 LDFANPTF
-158 AATLTSTFVIVNL
+158 ANQLTSTSVIVNL
-171 NGDSLTQT
+171 NGDVSLQT
-179 SPTLSGINTL
+179 TPALSGINTL
-189 NAGGIVSSY
+189 NAGGIISSY

-206 FDIINNGDVNNN
+206 FDTINNGDLGNALV
-218 LLTLRAS
+218 TFRAS
-225 QGSLLIADPNLFLL
+225 QGSLLIADLNLFLL
-239 SDGSVNTSATG
+239 PDGSVNSNASG
-250 TITLNNPYIDPV
+250 AIFLGNQFIDPLIE
-262 PDQSGPSPIN
+262 PNRFQNDIAL
-272 IEASGDGN
+272 EASGNGN
-280 RIVINNPLS
+280 RILINNPL
-289 NISGQ
+289 NNENGNLVLRAQ
-294 LFIGS
+294 NLTDEVF
-299 QTNTAGDIDNILIKS
+299 IKS

-320 INPLAT
+320 LYPLSKSIFSSYAT
-326 SINSIGSAL
+326 L
-335 TIQTL
+335 EIQTG

-346 GSLDVNGLNVL
+346 GSLEICGLKISN
-357 ETNNFTVNGNVTSS
+357 TNNFTANGDVTLSASS
-371 YSILINSQTGNN
+371 NAPFTGIDINSLTNKN
-383 NTVIAF
+383 TTVIAF
-389 NKNVVTDYDFTIYNL
+389 NKNVISNNNFTIYNL

-418 DALDLGTTGLIFN
+418 DALDLGTTGLIFS

-440 GAAANATVDNSGTV
+440 GAAANATVSGGILTA
-454 TSITVT
+454 ITVT
-460 NPGFGYLPAPA
+460 NPGFGYISAPT
-471 AAPIVTLS
+471 VTLS
-479 GGGGKGATATANIGL
+479 GGGGTGATATANIGL

-535 IGENVNINNLGAF
+535 VGQDVNINNLGSF
-548 TLGTVSNTQYSS
+548 TLGTVSNTEYSS
-560 ATGLAVLGSGI
+560 ASGLAVLGSGI

-585 ESIPGAG
+585 ESIPGTG
-592 YTSAPTVSFFGGGG
+592 YTSAPTVLFFGGGG
-606 TGAAATAILNADGTI
+606 SGAAATAILNADGTI
-621 SYTVTSQGSGYTSQ
+621 SYTVTSQGSGYTSA

-643 GFTTQASA
+643 GFSTRASA

-661 RYTIAPLV
+661 GYTIAPLV
-669 TFVGGGGTGA
+669 TFIGGGGTGA

-690 AGQVLSYNITNPG
+690 AGQVVSYNITNPG

-761 GANVSAIAV
+761 GANVSANAV
-770 PVLGATPG
+770 PVLGTTPG

-798 PIVTISAPPS
+798 PVVTISAPPS

-850 TAVPVIGNGS
+850 TA
-860 GASANA
+860 
-866 IINAGT
+866 
-872 GTLVNIVPV
+872 
-881 SVGSGYTS
+881 
-889 IPMVSFIGGGG
+889 
-900 INAAATA
+900 TA
-907 VLGTGATAGQVIGY
+907 VLGVGVNADKV
-921 IITNPGSG
+921 
-929 YTSRPTVILT
+929 TSI
-939 PTGAGPITSLT
+939 T
-950 PVLTGRGYTSVPT
+950 PVLTGTGYTSIPT

-968 GGGSGADYRAIISN
+968 GGGTGAVYTANLIG
-982 GKVTSYAQIS
+982 GKVTSYTQIS

-998 SAPTVTVTP
+998 SAPTVTVAP
-1007 AQITASAN
+1007 AQITASASAN
-1015 AVLGA
+1015 FSA
-1020 GTIVSL
+1020 GTITSL
-1026 TPFVNGLGYTSVP
+1026 TPLINGFGYTSVP
-1039 TVTITGGGGSG
+1039 KVTITGGGGSG
-1050 ADYIAVLGTGVQA
+1050 ADYIAVLGTGAQA

-1078 AGFGYTSTPTVTVAD
+1078 AGFGYTSTPNVTVAD

-1102 LGAGSNAGK
+1102 LGTGSNAGK
-1111 VIGYTITDPGFGY
+1111 VIGYTITDVGFGY
-1124 TSVPAVTVAPS
+1124 TSVPVVTVGPS
-1135 PVVQNASLSA
+1135 PVVQNALLSA

-1157 VASTAATPF
+1157 AATTAATPF

-1204 QSRTGDVSLAGNIT
+1204 QSRAGDVSLAGNVT
-1218 MEDYTPITT
+1218 MEDYTPITA
-1227 TALALLANGALSSI
+1227 TALALLVNGTLSSI
-1241 SPILSGSGYTSAPLV
+1241 SPILSGSGYSSAPLV
-1256 TISAP
+1256 TISGP
-1261 SVGGTQATAIAV
+1261 PVGGTQATATAV

-1290 PGSGYITTPTV
+1290 PGSGYTTTPTV

-1308 DATAISTLAGTSI
+1308 DATATTTLAGTSI
-1321 ASITPVV
+1321 VSITPVV

-1333 TSAPVVTFSAP
+1333 TSAPVVTITDA
-1344 PVGGTT
+1344 VGSGAQ
-1350 ATAIAIL
+1350 ATAIL

-1368 YVITNAGSGYVSPPS
+1368 YVITNPGSGYVSPT
-1383 IVVASSSAIYG
+1383 ITVASSSAIYG

-1428 LTTQGVGYTAAPV
+1428 LTTLGIGYTTAPV

-1464 ATIAA
+1464 ATVAPVGITATAVATVTNPGPSPFSGQVTSINPVVLGSNYTNRYSPIVTISA

-1474 TALATVNNPGS
+1474 TAT
-1485 SPNFGQVTSIT
+1485 
-1496 PVAVGSNYSS
+1496 
-1506 KGFYSPTVTFPAP
+1506 
-1519 GATATAIANI
+1519 ANI
-1529 NAAAGTVTSVIVT
+1529 NLAAGTVTSLTVT

-1547 YNNSV
+1547 YNTSV
-1552 FFPPLVTFIGGGG
+1552 FSPPTVTITGGGG
-1565 SGAAAFA
+1565 TGATARANLNAA
-1572 NVNVLGVV
+1572 GVI
-1580 TSITITNPG
+1580 TSFTITNPG
-1589 TGYTSAPQVVIGTPG
+1589 TGYTSAPTVTISPPG
-1604 VTAQATAN
+1604 ITAFATAN
-1612 VVGGQII
+1612 IVNGQIV
-1619 SYTITNSGSGY
+1619 SYNLLFGGAGY
-1630 RVNPIPTISDPGIT
+1630 TQPPTVTISDPGIN
-1644 ATATVTVGS
+1644 ATAVVTVGT
-1653 GSSAGTI
+1653 GAAAGTI
-1660 IAVSV
+1660 VAVSV
-1665 VSFGGN
+1665 VNSGFN

-1691 ATAVLRRGFVRSIL
+1691 ATAVLRRGFVTSII

-1729 TSLPTVTLTDP
+1729 TSTPTVTLTDP

-1750 GPNRTFTIN
+1750 GPNRTFIIN

-1793 NGNIGLSNNPTAIN
+1793 NGNIGLTNNPTAIN
-1807 AMAGLYNVQIL
+1807 AMAGLYNIQFLGSANIL
-1818 GSTNIFGGGVGAD
+1818 GGVLGAD
-1831 SFSNSGQ
+1831 SFSNTGQ

-1921 GYTSAPTVSITGG
+1921 GYTSAPTVTITGG

-1947 GKTAGQ
+1947 GTTAGQ

-1960 NPGLGYSFAPTVTI
+1960 NSGTGYTSAPTVTI
-1974 TAPSGTGRLGAILP
+1974 TAPSGTGQLGAILP
-1988 IDFGSGFTLAPTVI
+1988 IDFGSGYTLAPVVI
-2002 ISGGGGTGASALAIL
+2002 ISGGGGTGASAVAIL

-2022 AGQVVGYT
+2022 AGQVIGYT
-2030 ITNSGAGYTS
+2030 ITNPGVGYTS

-2052 TFMNPL
+2052 TFMSPL
-2058 VFDNATASK
+2058 IFDNATALK
-2067 SATYSPVIIGNKPG
+2067 SATYSPVIIGNKAG
-2081 ANQSQVIAQS
+2081 FNQSQVVAQS

-2119 NQLSGSSTGKFSG
+2119 NQLSGTSSGKFSG
-2132 LTNPSTN
+2132 LTDPSTN

-2147 DIFYAGNATYRISY
+2147 DIFYAGNATYKISY
-2161 TGGTGSSVVLTF
+2161 TGGAGSSVVLTF

-2186 VYYNSGVIEV
+2186 VYYNSGVIEFK
-2196 LVTSTGI
+2196 VTSTGI
-2203 DVDATILSIFNSTA
+2203 DVDATILSIFNTTA

-2239 LNVSFG
+2239 LNVSLG
-2245 NTQTASIGLNN
+2245 NTQTASIGLNSN
-2256 NIILGLKLL
+2256 VILGLKLL

-2282 LLNSAASFGVDVDT
+2282 LLNTAASFGVDVDT

-2359 PTSTISIYSPPVS
+2359 PTSTISISSPSVS
-2372 FVSPIVLTASANPVL
+2372 LVSPIVLTASANAVL

-2401 SGYTSVPVVSIT
+2401 SGYTSVPAVSIT
-2413 GGGGTGATATA
+2413 GGGGTGATAIA

-2429 ATAGQVVSY
+2429 TAAGQVISY
-2438 NITNPGSGY
+2438 SITNPGSGY
-2447 TSAPTVTVAPPTSK
+2447 TSTPTVTVAPPTSK
-2461 SSFSLDLTTSTPIAL
+2461 SSFSLDLTSSRTIPL
-2476 TSSGSVTLI
+2476 TSSGSVTLN
-2485 AGQNISM
+2485 AAQNISM

-2504 NINSPVNLIRDSY
+2504 NINSPVNLIGDTY
-2517 FTTGNIKADVTFSSS
+2517 LTTGNIKADVTFASN

-2540 VKSFGSLNFQGN
+2540 VNSLGNLNFQGN
-2552 VGSLAGLG
+2552 IGSATPLG
-2560 DITTQSLTGL
+2560 DIITQSLTGL
-2570 NVLNGTS
+2570 NVIGFSNGS
-2577 VPVSINAASFNTAGG
+2577 NVPVAVNAASFNTAGG
-2592 VNGDII
+2592 VSGNIV
-2598 FSGAQNY
+2598 FSGLQNY
-2605 STLTGLN
+2605 STTTGLN
-2612 IASIKRNATVTDPG
+2612 LASIKRNATIIDSG
-2626 ANGDITLDGAVSLI
+2626 AAGDITLNGAISLI
-2640 SGAVLNLA
+2640 TGAVLNLA
-2648 HEGALNINANIING
+2648 HEAALNINANITNG

-2669 SSSSVVN
+2669 SSSSIVN

-2681 LVSIVSDAGITFNS
+2681 SVTIISDAAITFNS
-2695 PVNLGVDTNLQS
+2695 PVNLGIDTNLQS

-2719 NGANDLAINTTGSLV
+2719 DGANDLAINTTGSLV
-2734 FTGAVG
+2734 FIGAVG
-2740 ATAPLNSISTKF
+2740 STVSLNSISTKF
-2752 TGVNSTTTNNPLQL
+2752 TGANTTTTNNPLQL

-2774 GSFEAMVNGDI
+2774 GFFDAMVNGDI

-2797 LTLVTVTPSSTIRLG
+2797 LTLVTVTPNSTIRLG
-2812 KIIGDVSS
+2812 KIIGNVSS

-2836 DIKLGGD
+2836 DIKLGGN

-2903 ATATATISGGQLSGV
+2903 ATATATIAGGQLSGI

-2953 STAGQVV
+2953 NTAGQVV

-2970 YNTSP
+2970 YSTSP

-2990 VSSYSGSGYAS
+2990 ISSYSGSGYAS
-3001 APTVNIGNPAP
+3001 APTVNIGNPTP
-3012 AATAIATIS
+3012 VATAIATIS

-3026 SGVSTVVPIFSGANF
+3026 SGVSSVVPIFSGANF

-3056 ASAIAQLGTGAKAG
+3056 ASATAVLGTGAKAG
-3070 QIVSYQ
+3070 QIVSYT
-3076 VINSGSGYITVPT
+3076 VTNRGSGYISVPT

-3104 AGTVSNISPVVLGN
+3104 SGTVSNISPVVLGN
-3118 GYTSIPKV
+3118 GYTSTPNVI
-3126 TVSSPGGVTAF
+3126 VSSPGGVTAI
-3137 AVATINSFTNTVS
+3137 AVATINSFTKTVS
-3150 SVVPILPVSI
+3150 SVAPILPASV

-3182 SVTAVLGT
+3182 SAIAVLGT

-3210 STPTVTVAPPGITA
+3210 STPTVSVAPPGITA
-3224 TATAVLGTPASGTA
+3224 TATAVLGTAASGTA
-3238 GQVVSYNITDPG
+3238 GQIVSYNITNPG

-3255 VPSVTVDPA
+3255 APSVTVDPA
-3264 GKPATAV
+3264 GNPATAV
-3271 AILGTGL
+3271 AVLGTGL
-3278 NSGRVVDYIVTYPG
+3278 DSGRVVDYIVTYPG

-3322 DLVTLVGSGG
+3322 DLVTLLGSGG
-3332 TPASAQITNVNANG
+3332 TPATAQITNVDANG

-3375 GKDARVNA
+3375 GKDGRVNA
-3383 TGFLQSVSLTSA
+3383 TGFLKTVSLTSA
-3395 GSGYTSAPT
+3395 GSGYTSSPT
-3404 ISFSSI
+3404 ISFSGG
-3410 NDVVSNG
+3410 NG

-3449 SNADVTFTSKTYL
+3449 IDSDLTFTSKTYL
-3462 NQKLILDGSASTLSD
+3462 NQNLLLDGSTSTSSD
-3477 VSFGAIE
+3477 VTFGPIE

-3516 IDASTNILTSVQ
+3516 IDASTNILSSVQ
-3528 STPTN
+3528 STSTN

-3557 TGTKLE
+3557 TGTALN

-3577 SALVTLGDITT
+3577 SSLVTLGDITT

-3598 VKIDNAGNGYTTAP
+3598 VKIDNSGNGYTTSP
-3612 TVNFLGGGG
+3612 SVTFSGGGG
-3621 SAATGSV
+3621 TGATGSA
-3628 FLSIS
+3628 FLGIS

-3645 YTLNQIVQIVQ
+3645 YTLNQIIQ
-3656 IVQLGFNNQIIG
+3656 IVQLDFNNQIIG
-3668 SAIGQVTGI
+3668 SAIGQVTGVDV
-3677 NAINNGIT
+3677 INNGIVS
-3685 ALSILSPG
+3685 LLILSSG
-3693 YGFTD
+3693 YGFTN

-3706 SGFGGIGSGATIS
+3706 SGFGGIGAGAIIS
-3719 ATGFITA
+3719 ASGFINA
-3726 VDIISGGVGYTS
+3726 VNITNGGIGYTT

-3749 TATALLAKKSNS
+3749 TANALLAKKSNS
-3761 VTISNSGPVI
+3761 VTISNAGPVI

-3782 NQIGQGAVTIGTS
+3782 NQIGQGTVTIGTS

-3804 AGGDVFFNTAV
+3804 AGGDVFFNTSV
-3815 VQLQNFVLDSSISS
+3815 VQLQNFVLDTSISS

-3846 KGITLTSGVLS
+3846 KAITLNSGVLGQQ
-3857 SSYPSGKILLKG
+3857 YQSGNILLKG

-3895 NSLIVNSAK
+3895 NSLVVNSAK

-3919 PVGTSSVS
+3919 PVGTNTVS

-3937 SIVFQN
+3937 SVVFQN

-3962 SIADMSIQGSFQ
+3962 SIADMSIQGSLQ
-3974 QTGAGISSISGD
+3974 QTGAGISSISAD

-4011 NTVSTSSSTSSL
+4011 NTVSTSSL
-4023 VDIAFQND
+4023 VDIVFQND

-4053 LLSPLS
+4053 LLSPIS

-4084 QVTNANKIILPES
+4084 QVTNANKIILPEPTS
-4097 TGSSNLNGRVI
+4097 SSNINGRVI
-4108 FNGSTNISNAFTTT
+4108 FNGITNISNAFTTT

-4136 STNTNFLNGG
+4136 STNMNFLNGG

-4213 TLNSGGTL
+4213 TMNSGGTL

-4294 AGKIRSITVTNPGSG
+4294 AGKIRSINVTNPGSG
-4309 YVSPPTVT
+4309 YVSAPTVT

-4348 TNSGSGYTFAPSV
+4348 TNPGSGYTFAPSV

-4367 AGGAFSPGAVLGN
+4367 AGGTFSPGAVLGN

-4425 AIVLNTNLTAGNQIP
+4425 AIVLNTNLTSGNQIP

-4454 TFNGTALTQGAS
+4454 TLNGTALTQGTS

-4487 NDIVLTVSGSTASAP
+4487 NDIVLTVSGSTASSP

-4540 LYTGG
+4540 SYTGG

-4615 IVGAGAGGGPRVKVF
+4615 IIGAGAGGGPRVKVF
-4630 SGAANYFVNATK
+4630 NGAANYFVNATK

-4699 AFNSSITSGVFVAAG
+4699 AFNSSITSGVYVAAG
-4714 YVDADAV
+4714 YVDDDAI

-4741 SGANPTAIP
+4741 TGANPTAIP
-4750 FVPNFVGGARVGV
+4750 FVPNFIGGARVGI

-4777 GPGGAAQVNVF
+4777 GPGGAPQVNIF

-4803 LFSGGLFLNTSINAA
+4803 LFSGGLFLNTSIYAA